1 MEATDA
7 MTNWLLVS
15 SADNFEKNRE
25 LGFRQAA
32 MKSRHRRKWE
42 RVAPG
47 DRVLFYL
54 TGVKAIGGVC
64 RVTGAPFE
72 SHERIWG
79 SGSKPDEDY
88 PWRFPTEPIVTLAPG
103 SYVPAEPLALGPLEY
118 PKRWPTE
125 NWTLAFQ
132 GNVHELS
139 DADADIVEAA
149 VRQAAGAPADT
160 ALGMSAAAGR

>member
-1 MEATDA
+1 

-15 SADNFEKNRE
+15 SADNFEKNRA

-79 SGSKPDEDY
+79 SEGKPNEDY
-88 PWRFPTEPIVTLAPG
+88 PWRFPTEPVVTLAPDA
-103 SYVPAEPLALGPLEY
+103 YVPAEPLALGPLDY
-118 PKRWPTE
+118 PKRWPAAS
-125 NWTLAFQ
+125 WTLAFQ

-139 DADADIVEAA
+139 DADADIVERA
-149 VRQAAGAPADT
+149 VREAAQRSPASARQVSAGT
-160 ALGMSAAAGR
+160 AR